1 MNAGLSILWAKRG
14 AIKASVM
21 SSLLFGIIL
30 VAPSANAEDFSDSG
44 VSTSV
49 DITLTH
55 GLTFR
60 TSKRDETLTSLN
72 SNDGNL
78 NYDRG
83 VVSNT
88 SSVSFEFEANDDNL
102 SFFARSHGFVDFTN
116 QNSARARTP
125 LTDKAKGITGR
136 DFKILDFYA
145 TGAFEPNGIPLDV
158 RLGKQVL
165 NWGESTF
172 FQNGINVI
180 NPFDVGR
187 LRTPGSELKD
197 ALVPIWM
204 ISASIEPTVNLS
216 IEGFYQFKWEKTEVD
231 PPGTFFS
238 TNDYVGAGGRY
249 AFLSGGA
256 LQGVSDTGRNFG
268 GLEQAINYDLNAYSS
283 DPANANDPFRPR
295 CSLSG
300 RGFAGEDCQAGLDPY
315 FLAVQRTEDRE
326 ADDSGQWGFALRY
339 FAEELNNTEFGLYF
353 SNVHSRLPLVSGL
366 VANQAEMLRS
376 AKMASIISETGPPP
390 SRTVQALISAFGAAA
405 PAEIAR
411 LAGALAIDRF
421 AKSSNYFVEY
431 PKNLKTIGLSFNTS
445 LGSTGWALQG
455 EYSYHPD
462 SPLQRDEASLF
473 TEALTPLV
481 CTLNAANPSSPVTAA
496 QCLQL
501 FSHTLGNE
509 LRGYIVRDVSQLQM
523 TATKVF
529 GSVFGS
535 DSTGFIS
542 EVAISHVHNMPDQTA
557 TPLDSPGSGLADST
571 SWGYQGAVWFDYNN
585 AIGAAKLTPYIRFRH
600 DVSGNSPGPSGQFV
614 DNRKVFTLGVSMN
627 YLERWIGNISYTMH
641 SGSKNQLSDRDFIS
655 LSLSRSF

>member
-1 MNAGLSILWAKRG
+1 MNAGLSILCAKRS
-14 AIKASVM
+14 AITAGVISSV
-21 SSLLFGIIL
+21 LFGIIL
-30 VAPSANAEDFSDSG
+30 VAPSANAEDISDSG

-72 SNDGNL
+72 SDDGNL
-78 NYDRG
+78 NYGRG

-102 SFFARSHGFVDFTN
+102 RFFARSHGFVDFTN

-145 TGAFEPNGIPLDV
+145 SGAFEPNGIPLNV
-158 RLGKQVL
+158 RLGRQVL

-172 FQNGINVI
+172 YQNGINVI
-180 NPFDVGR
+180 NPFDVSR
-187 LRTPGSELKD
+187 LRTAGSELKD

-204 ISASIEPTVNLS
+204 ISASIQPTVNLS
-216 IEGFYQFKWEKTEVD
+216 IEGFYQFKWEKTEID

-238 TNDYVGAGGRY
+238 TSDYVGAGGRY

-256 LQGVSDTGRNFG
+256 IQGVSDTGRNFG
-268 GLEQAINYDLNAYSS
+268 ALAQAINTDLSAYSS
-283 DPANANDPFRPR
+283 ANANDRLRPR
-295 CSLSG
+295 CSRSG
-300 RGFAGEDCQAGLDPY
+300 RVFSGEDCQAGLDPY
-315 FLAVQRTEDRE
+315 FLALQRTEDRE

-353 SNVHSRLPLVSGL
+353 SNVHSRLPIVSGV
-366 VANQAEMLRS
+366 VANRAEMLRS
-376 AKMASIISETGPPP
+376 AKMASIISATGPPA
-390 SRTVQALISAFGAAA
+390 SRTVQALIRTFGAAA

-411 LAGALAIDRF
+411 LAGALATDRF
-421 AKSSNYFVEY
+421 AKSSNYFLEY

-445 LGSTGWALQG
+445 LGTTGWALQG

-462 SPLQRDEASLF
+462 SPLQRDGVSLF

-481 CTLNAANPSSPVTAA
+481 CTLNAVKPGSQITAA
-496 QCLQL
+496 QCLQRY
-501 FSHTLGNE
+501 SHTLGNE
-509 LRGYIVRDVSQLQM
+509 LRGYIVRDVSQLQL

-542 EVAISHVHNMPDQTA
+542 EVAISHVHNMPDQSV

-571 SWGYQGAVWFDYNN
+571 SWGYQSSVWFDYNN

-600 DVSGNSPGPSGQFV
+600 DVSGSSPGPSGQFI

-641 SGSKNQLSDRDFIS
+641 SGSENQLSDRDFIS